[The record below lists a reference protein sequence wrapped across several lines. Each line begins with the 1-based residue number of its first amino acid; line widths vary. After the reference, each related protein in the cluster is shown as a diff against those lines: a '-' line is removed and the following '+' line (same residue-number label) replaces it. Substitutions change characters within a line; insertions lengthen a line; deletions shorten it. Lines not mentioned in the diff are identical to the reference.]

1 MNGRQARLKKVEDEL
16 WTDRRD
22 FIKFQERPERD
33 RCWNFVPL
41 LKRER
46 ERDQNEEQ
54 QNLISYLLAEIQLY
68 KISF

>member
-1 MNGRQARLKKVEDEL
+1 MNGRQARLKKVEDKL

-46 ERDQNEEQ
+46 EREARTKN
-54 QNLISYLLAEIQLY
+54 N
-68 KISF
+68 KI

>member
-1 MNGRQARLKKVEDEL
+1 MNGRQARLKKVEDKL

-46 ERDQNEEQ
+46 ERGQNEEQ